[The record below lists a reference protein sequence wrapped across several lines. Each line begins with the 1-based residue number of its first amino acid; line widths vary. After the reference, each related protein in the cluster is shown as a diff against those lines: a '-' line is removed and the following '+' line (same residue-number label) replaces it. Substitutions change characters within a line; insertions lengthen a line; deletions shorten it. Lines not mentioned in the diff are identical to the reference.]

1 MFNPFKRYALLKKRS
16 EGLSMILRGM
26 DIQLD
31 HAKVM
36 AENQVSTVKGNF
48 EARLKILG
56 YWREEVRKA
65 YDGELH
71 FRMK

>member
-1 MFNPFKRYALLKKRS
+1 MVNPFKRFVLLERRS

-26 DIQLD
+26 DIQIE
-31 HAKVM
+31 HAKAM
-36 AENQVSTVKGNF
+36 AKSQVPTVKSDF
-48 EARLKILG
+48 EARIKILN

>member
-1 MFNPFKRYALLKKRS
+1 MINPFKRKVLLEKRS

-26 DIQLD
+26 DIQIE
-31 HAKVM
+31 HARVM
-36 AENQVSTVKGNF
+36 AESQVSAVKNDF
-48 EARLKILG
+48 EARIRILE

-71 FRMK
+71 FRNK